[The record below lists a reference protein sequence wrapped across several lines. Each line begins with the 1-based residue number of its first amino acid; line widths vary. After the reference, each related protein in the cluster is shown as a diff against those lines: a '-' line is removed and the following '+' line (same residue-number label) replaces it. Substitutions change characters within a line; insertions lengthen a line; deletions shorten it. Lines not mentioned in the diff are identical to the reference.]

1 MNFTNKDIMDLRAK
15 TGVGMM
21 DCKKALIE
29 ADGDMDKAVDILREK
44 GMATSAK
51 RAGKIASQ
59 GIVDAYG
66 KDGVYALVEVNCESD
81 FVAKGDQFKAFVR
94 EIASY
99 IVDAAPASVE
109 DVAAAKADLL
119 NETVAK
125 IGEKIVVRRFERYVA
140 ADGAAVSSYIHMGG
154 KIGVMVETVGASDEV
169 AHDVALQIAAANP
182 DYVTIAEVPAD
193 RVEKEKEILK
203 VQALNEDKPK
213 PMNIIEK
220 MIEGRI
226 HKFYKAKQTGEP
238 VCVWGS
244 GKPLR
249 QFIYNVDM
257 GELIVWV
264 LREYEEIAPII
275 LSVGEDEEVSIGDV
289 VNYIADAIDYHNI
302 EYDHFVRYGQVDKD
316 RLDEI
321 VSIILETVCSKRK
334 TIRIAGDDYPAEL
347 VKAKFMKLNS
357 SHIEFVFDC
366 MKENT
371 TKIRNIK
378 QYLKAVLFNAPN
390 TIDSYYTALVNH
402 DMYGG
407 TIQSA
412 RKKGIPDYSYCSG
425 ILKL

>member
-94 EIASY
+94 EIAQY

-169 AHDVALQIAAANP
+169 AISRIVANAHFLSDVLVGGYLTYLIFVALRRAFFGRGRFNFA
-182 DYVTIAEVPAD
+182 IAEA
-193 RVEKEKEILK
+193 KE
-203 VQALNEDKPK
+203 
-213 PMNIIEK
+213 
-220 MIEGRI
+220 
-226 HKFYKAKQTGEP
+226 
-238 VCVWGS
+238 
-244 GKPLR
+244 
-249 QFIYNVDM
+249 
-257 GELIVWV
+257 
-264 LREYEEIAPII
+264 
-275 LSVGEDEEVSIGDV
+275 
-289 VNYIADAIDYHNI
+289 
-302 EYDHFVRYGQVDKD
+302 
-316 RLDEI
+316 
-321 VSIILETVCSKRK
+321 
-334 TIRIAGDDYPAEL
+334 
-347 VKAKFMKLNS
+347 VKKL
-357 SHIEFVFDC
+357 
-366 MKENT
+366 
-371 TKIRNIK
+371 
-378 QYLKAVLFNAPN
+378 
-390 TIDSYYTALVNH
+390 
-402 DMYGG
+402 
-407 TIQSA
+407 
-412 RKKGIPDYSYCSG
+412 
-425 ILKL
+425 